1 MRCNEV
7 HELIVAG
14 SLTVPAQEH
23 LNACPPCQSFARD
36 EESLRAGF
44 ELLAKNEVPEPSWG
58 FAARVLRGLD
68 EAPARMFEP
77 LEIIGRRAVL
87 AAGAL
92 AMTVMMALALALS
105 SSGPPREGRQ
115 GAFSLSRAE
124 STETA
129 ETLLAG
135 GVDENEEIN
144 LMPVSVNGGDSR

>member
-14 SLTVPAQEH
+14 SLTAPAQEH
-23 LNACPPCQSFARD
+23 LDACPQCQSFARD

-68 EAPARMFEP
+68 AAPARMFEP

>member
-14 SLTVPAQEH
+14 SLTAPAQAH
-23 LNACPPCQSFARD
+23 LDACPPCQSFARD

-68 EAPARMFEP
+68 AAPARMFEP

-92 AMTVMMALALALS
+92 AMTVMMALALS
-105 SSGPPREGRQ
+105 SSGPLREGRQ
-115 GAFSLSRAE
+115 GAFSLTRGE
-124 STETA
+124 SA
-129 ETLLAG
+129 ETVEILLAG

>member
-14 SLTVPAQEH
+14 SLTALAQEH
-23 LNACPPCQSFARD
+23 LDACPQCQSFARD

-44 ELLAKNEVPEPSWG
+44 ELLAKNEVPEPSGG

-92 AMTVMMALALALS
+92 AMTVMMALALS
-105 SSGPPREGRQ
+105 SSGPLREGRQ
-115 GAFSLSRAE
+115 GAFSLTRGE
-124 STETA
+124 SA
-129 ETLLAG
+129 ETVEILLAG